1 MKKIFLAFVA
11 MACALSGCS
20 DDDAESDNG
29 LGGTIA
35 ISADTILAGTDGAT
49 EEITVTSSG
58 DWRLAGVCDWAH
70 PSAVSGRSGDKVTF
84 TIDPND
90 TEDAREVTFK
100 FFTGSA
106 VAPLKVSSEPGYSL
120 DLLSDADVTFEAP
133 SVDLR
138 IKLHTNIED
147 LDISFS
153 DGGDQWI
160 TFADRSLAFGS
171 TVFTFSVAE
180 NTAYDNRST
189 TITLA
194 GKGKSVEIGVT
205 QRQVDAIEIDSEIY
219 EYDLAG
225 RTVSIPVRSNID
237 YEVSFDAAWMKQIST
252 RGLVEG
258 TLRFQLEEAT
268 ATRGVEVTLTGHGLT
283 KKFTILQKDPD
294 AKVFSI
300 PDDRFREYLVEN
312 KWVMSVGGTMCV
324 VLEAGLNGT
333 EIYSTGSYYYGRIES
348 LEGIENFP
356 NVERITLNSN
366 DLKVVDLS
374 ALTKVNYLS
383 LNGNYYLEKVDL
395 GDNPIESWNPVSNN
409 YSSATSF
416 TLISSRIT
424 TLQYYVTSWY
434 GSYDRI
440 EWIDVSECPAL
451 QTLNCTRGSS
461 LTTLYLKSGQEIPNL
476 TKNDSTEIVY
486 KD

>member
-11 MACALSGCS
+11 MACALSSCS
-20 DDDAESDNG
+20 DDDAASDNG
-29 LGGTIA
+29 LGGSIA
-35 ISADTILAGTDGAT
+35 ISADTILAGTDGTT
-49 EEITVTSSG
+49 EQITVTSSG

-90 TEDAREVTFK
+90 TEEAREMTFK

-120 DLLSDADVTFEAP
+120 ELLSDAGVTFEAAAT
-133 SVDLR
+133 DLR

-147 LDISFS
+147 LDIAFS
-153 DGGDQWI
+153 NGGEQWI
-160 TFADRSLAFGS
+160 AFADRSLAFGS
-171 TVFTFSVAE
+171 TVFTFTVAE
-180 NTAYDNRST
+180 NTGYDNRST
-189 TITLA
+189 TVTLS
-194 GKGKSVEIGVT
+194 GKDKSVSIDVV
-205 QRQVDAIEIDSEIY
+205 QRQVDAIELDADLY
-219 EYDLAG
+219 EYDLAA

-237 YEVSFDAAWMKQIST
+237 FQVSFNADWMTQVTT
-252 RGLVEG
+252 RGLVDK
-258 TLRFQLEEAT
+258 TLRFRLEEAA
-268 ATRGVEVTLTGHGLT
+268 ATRGVEVSLTGNGLT
-283 KKFTILQKDPD
+283 KKFTIMQKDPD
-294 AKVFSI
+294 AKVFSV
-300 PDDRFREYLVEN
+300 PDDRFREYLIGE
-312 KWVMSVGGTMCV
+312 KWVLSVGGTMCV

-333 EIYSTGSYYYGRIES
+333 EIYSTGSYYYGKIES
-348 LEGIENFP
+348 IEGIENFP
-356 NVERITLNSN
+356 NLESITLNSN

-395 GDNPIESWNPVSNN
+395 GDNPIESWNPVSNG
-409 YSSATSF
+409 YCSGKSF

-424 TLQYYVTSWY
+424 SLQYYVTSWY
-434 GSYDRI
+434 TSYDYV

-451 QTLNCTRGSS
+451 QTLNCTRSNN
-461 LTTLYLKSGQEIPNL
+461 LKTLYLKQGQTIPNL
-476 TKNDSTEIVY
+476 TKSDSTEIVY